1 MGCST
6 AACAADC
13 STAACAADV
22 LLVGRR
28 GLQRTGL
35 TFRSADESESCTLA
49 SVNWIA
55 SNEDRHEQKQ
65 EWEAHAAIA
74 RLRVATLLPD
84 GHTAA
89 TATQIGAEPHDRV
102 AEGCVLA
109 AVTRVAAY

>member
-1 MGCST
+1 MRRVAAGCSSSQQH
-6 AACAADC
+6 CV
-13 STAACAADV
+13 ACAADV
-22 LLVGRR
+22 LFVGRR

-89 TATQIGAEPHDRV
+89 TATQIGAETHDRN
-102 AEGCVLA
+102 A
-109 AVTRVAAY
+109 RVAAY

>member
-1 MGCST
+1 MG
-6 AACAADC
+6 C

-28 GLQRTGL
+28 GSQRTGL

-49 SVNWIA
+49 SVIWIA

-65 EWEAHAAIA
+65 EWEARAAIA
-74 RLRVATLLPD
+74 RLLVRVATLLPD